1 MSTCAVVQG
10 NLVVNIIIAEPTNT
24 PPENAYLVLIPDN
37 VFVTLGYT
45 YVDPYFYD
53 FDGNPSLPVDSPIE
67 EIPVEEI
74 PVEEIPVEVSD
85 GS

>member
-1 MSTCAVVQG
+1 MTTCAVIDTTTTVI
-10 NLVVNIIIAEPTNT
+10 NIIVAEPTDT
-24 PPENAYLVLIPDN
+24 PPENTYLVVIPDN

-53 FDGNPSLPVDSPIE
+53 LEGNPSLPIE
-67 EIPVEEI
+67 PPVEEI
-74 PVEEIPVEVSD
+74 PAELLN

>member
-10 NLVVNIIIAEPTNT
+10 NLVVNLIIAEPTDT
-24 PPENAYLVLIPDN
+24 PPETTYLVLIPDN

-53 FDGNPSLPVDSPIE
+53 FEGNPSLPVEP
-67 EIPVEEI
+67 PVEET
-74 PVEEIPVEVSD
+74 PVEVIN
-85 GS
+85 G

>member
-10 NLVVNIIIAEPTNT
+10 NLVVNIIIAEPTDT
-24 PPENAYLVLIPDN
+24 PPENTYLVLIPDN

-45 YVDPYFYD
+45 YDGTNFID
-53 FDGNPSLPVDSPIE
+53 FEGNPSVPP
-67 EIPVEEI
+67 EIIVEE
-74 PVEEIPVEVSD
+74 VQD